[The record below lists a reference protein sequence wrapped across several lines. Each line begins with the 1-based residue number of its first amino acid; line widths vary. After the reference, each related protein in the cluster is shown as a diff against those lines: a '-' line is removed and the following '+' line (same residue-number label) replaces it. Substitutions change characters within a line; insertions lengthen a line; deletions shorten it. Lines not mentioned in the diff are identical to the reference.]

1 MLKMLIVAQF
11 KINVPVQEEKY
22 ASTYEGYTIILM
34 SVLSPTILSVA
45 SMLLLYITY
54 NIIVKY
60 TIMLMVLDNAI
71 RVLLSPPIQ
80 SEASPQ
86 MSV

>member
-1 MLKMLIVAQF
+1 MQVLMRVIL
-11 KINVPVQEEKY
+11 
-22 ASTYEGYTIILM
+22 LM